1 MLVAEEDE
9 YWEESS
15 STSSTSFGL
24 RTDSARRSHQVRR
37 LLLPAAAVAGP
48 FIHRRLFVSCCSD
61 DDPWSWWRGHGS
73 IPTRKTEGLWMR
85 LQLAFSDISPSCEI
99 ANKLIVT
106 MRFRIYCNLMSS
118 FTRLL
123 LGLGLRYILFVDY
136 FETEI
141 VLRVGY
147 THLLSLT
154 ELTLL
159 WEYATRYAK
168 TVCGILG
175 YTESKCL
182 YYGMLN

>member
-1 MLVAEEDE
+1 
-9 YWEESS
+9 
-15 STSSTSFGL
+15 
-24 RTDSARRSHQVRR
+24 
-37 LLLPAAAVAGP
+37 
-48 FIHRRLFVSCCSD
+48 
-61 DDPWSWWRGHGS
+61 
-73 IPTRKTEGLWMR
+73 
-85 LQLAFSDISPSCEI
+85 
-99 ANKLIVT
+99 

-159 WEYATRYAK
+159 
-168 TVCGILG
+168 
-175 YTESKCL
+175 
-182 YYGMLN
+182 